1 MDKID
6 IISQIEGELTW
17 RSEEL
22 IFLKNQL
29 SIIEKEEDK
38 ERYRK
43 SLVVMLYSYYE
54 GFCKSAFQIYINAIN
69 SENLKRKDVNLL
81 IRTSSMHEIFL
92 NYGNESKKDS
102 RFNKELPDDSKLHK
116 YSRQVVFIEEFA
128 NFLNETV
135 NIPEGVVDT
144 ESNLKPV
151 VLKKI
156 LYRLGF
162 AFEEIDISENTINKL
177 LGYRNAISHGSKKNG
192 ISEEEYNKLEKDV
205 KTLMDTIRIII
216 NKAIISD
223 DYLFKA
229 Q

>member
-1 MDKID
+1 MNKID
-6 IISQIEGELTW
+6 IISQIEEELTW

-22 IFLKNQL
+22 IFFKNQL

-38 ERYRK
+38 KRYRK
-43 SLVVMLYSYYE
+43 SLIVMLYSYYE
-54 GFCKSAFQIYINAIN
+54 GFCKSAFQIYIQAIN
-69 SENLKRKDVNLL
+69 SENLTRKDVNLF
-81 IRTSSMHEIFL
+81 IRTSSMHETFL
-92 NYGNESKKDS
+92 SYGNESRKDV
-102 RFNKELPDDSKLHK
+102 RFKRELPEDSKLHK
-116 YSRQVVFIEEFA
+116 YSRQVIFIEEFS

-151 VLKKI
+151 VLRKI

-177 LGYRNAISHGSKKNG
+177 LGYRNSISHGSKRTG
-192 ISEEEYNKLEKDV
+192 IDEDEYDELENDV
-205 KTLMDTIRIII
+205 KKLMNTIRMII
-216 NKAIISD
+216 NKAITSD
-223 DYLFKA
+223 DYLCRA